1 MSYLK
6 CIIRVN
12 SDMVLS
18 HLPNILSLSRIF
30 LAIAGL
36 YFFVNGASVYGALF
50 FALAFFSD
58 FLDGFLAR
66 RFDWISEFGKLIDPI
81 TDKFVVL
88 LGFFLLYLKM
98 DIPIWIVLLIAA
110 REVLLTAYRLWVI
123 QMGGE
128 VIPAGFWG
136 KAKTTMQMLTIAMG
150 LLYLGF
156 FGSSYL
162 LETIV
167 KLGVYLSLVLTLF
180 SGFIMLKYRYGQGK
194 DLRDNKSG

>member
-1 MSYLK
+1 
-6 CIIRVN
+6 
-12 SDMVLS
+12 MVLS
-18 HLPNILSLSRIF
+18 YLPNILSFSRIF
-30 LAIAGL
+30 LAVAGL
-36 YFFVNGASVYGALF
+36 CFFLSGASVYGALL

-66 RFDWISEFGKLIDPI
+66 RFGWITEFGKLIDPI

-98 DIPIWIVLLIAA
+98 DIPLWIFVLIAA

-123 QMGGE
+123 QRGGN

-136 KAKTTMQMLTIAMG
+136 KAKTTVQMITIAMG

-156 FGSSYL
+156 LGSSYL
-162 LETIV
+162 LENAV
-167 KLGVYLSLVLTLF
+167 RLGVYISLVLTLF
-180 SGFIMLKYRYGQGK
+180 SGFIMLKYEYGQGK
-194 DLRDNKSG
+194 DLRDNKSR